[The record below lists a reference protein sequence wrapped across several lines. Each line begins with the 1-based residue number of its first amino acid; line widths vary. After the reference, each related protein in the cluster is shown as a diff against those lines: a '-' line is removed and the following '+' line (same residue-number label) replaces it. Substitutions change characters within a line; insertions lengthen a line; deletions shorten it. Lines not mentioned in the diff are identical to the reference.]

1 MVTCAILLGASIFVQ
16 GTLLLTPIILLNLD
30 GTLWIV
36 CYCSYCTDE
45 TDAYGGEDLTWSHG
59 PRREVGVSNK
69 FCPSSK
75 ARLGQRDGLDAC
87 QFPFQFSNQY
97 YWFKYDSLKQTG
109 WATFSW
115 HTRPAKFSI
124 FSSNRHV
131 FAKDRQTEGARW
143 GWLLSCLL
151 QGPY

>member
-1 MVTCAILLGASIFVQ
+1 MMVTCAILLGASIFVQ

-45 TDAYGGEDLTWSHG
+45 TDAYGGEGLTWSHG

-97 YWFKYDSLKQTG
+97 Y
-109 WATFSW
+109 
-115 HTRPAKFSI
+115 
-124 FSSNRHV
+124 
-131 FAKDRQTEGARW
+131 
-143 GWLLSCLL
+143 
-151 QGPY
+151 